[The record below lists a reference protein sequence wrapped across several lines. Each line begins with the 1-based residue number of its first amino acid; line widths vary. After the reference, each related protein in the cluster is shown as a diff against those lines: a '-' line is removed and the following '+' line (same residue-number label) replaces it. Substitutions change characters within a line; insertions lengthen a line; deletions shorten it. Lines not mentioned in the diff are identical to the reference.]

1 MSEAISIRNLTVQFG
16 KRRIL
21 DGVNLDVHKGETLA
35 IIGPSGSGKST
46 IMKVLTGL
54 LIPNS
59 GSITIDGQETSNY
72 GEREWDELRKH
83 MGVVFQYS
91 ALFDFFDVGENVA
104 FGLRR
109 YFKMTEEE
117 IAARVKEL
125 LEMVGLPGT
134 ERMKT
139 SELSGGMKKRVG
151 LARALAMNPDIVMY
165 DEPTSGLDP
174 VMTTVISKLIRKTQ
188 KQFGVTSILIT
199 HDMESVFLAAD
210 RVAMIYDGD
219 FVVVDTVE
227 NVRNSDNPIVQAFI
241 QGIELEGVYG
251 K

>member
-1 MSEAISIRNLTVQFG
+1 MSEAISVRNLTVQFG
-16 KRRIL
+16 ERRIL
-21 DGVNLDVHKGETLA
+21 DGVNLDVHRGETLA

-46 IMKVLTGL
+46 MMKVLTGL
-54 LIPNS
+54 LLPNS
-59 GSITIDGQETSNY
+59 GSVTIAGKETSGY

-91 ALFDFFDVGENVA
+91 ALFDFLDVGENVA

-109 YFKMTEEE
+109 YFKLTEKE
-117 IAARVKEL
+117 IGDRVAEL
-125 LEMVGLPGT
+125 LDMVGLPGT

-151 LARALAMNPDIVMY
+151 LARALAMNPDIVLY

-174 VMTTVISKLIRKTQ
+174 IMTTVISKLIRKTQ
-188 KQFGVTSILIT
+188 EQLGVTSILIT
-199 HDMESVFLAAD
+199 HDMESVFVAAD
-210 RVAMIYDGD
+210 RVAMIYEGD

-241 QGIELEGVYG
+241 RGMELEGV
-251 K
+251 

>member
-1 MSEAISIRNLTVQFG
+1 MSEAISVRNLTVQFG
-16 KRRIL
+16 ERRIL
-21 DGVNLDVHKGETLA
+21 DSVNLDVYRGETLA

-46 IMKVLTGL
+46 MIKVLTGL
-54 LIPNS
+54 LVPNR
-59 GSITIDGQETSNY
+59 GSITIDGRETSGY

-91 ALFDFFDVGENVA
+91 ALFDFLDVGENVA

-109 YFKMTEEE
+109 YFKLTEQE
-117 IAARVKEL
+117 IGARVAEL
-125 LEMVGLPGT
+125 LDMVGLPGT

-151 LARALAMNPDIVMY
+151 LARALAMNPDIVLY

-174 VMTTVISKLIRKTQ
+174 IMTTVISKLIRKTQ
-188 KQFGVTSILIT
+188 EQLGVTSILVT

-210 RVAMIYDGD
+210 RVAMIYEGD
-219 FVVVDTVE
+219 FAVVDTVE
-227 NVRNSDNPIVQAFI
+227 NIKNSENPIVQAFI
-241 QGIELEGVYG
+241 KGMELEGV
-251 K
+251 

>member
-1 MSEAISIRNLTVQFG
+1 MSKAISVRNLTVQFG
-16 KRRIL
+16 ERRIL
-21 DGVNLDVHKGETLA
+21 DGVNLDVHRGETLA

-46 IMKVLTGL
+46 MMKVLTGL

-59 GSITIDGQETSNY
+59 GSVTIAGKETSGY

-91 ALFDFFDVGENVA
+91 ALFDFLDVGENVA

-109 YFKMTEEE
+109 YFKLTEEE
-117 IAARVKEL
+117 IGARAAEL
-125 LEMVGLPGT
+125 LDMVGLPGT

-151 LARALAMNPDIVMY
+151 LARALAMNPDIVLY

-174 VMTTVISKLIRKTQ
+174 IMTTVISKLIRKTQ
-188 KQFGVTSILIT
+188 EQLGVTSILIT
-199 HDMESVFLAAD
+199 HDMESVFVAAD
-210 RVAMIYDGD
+210 RVAMIYEGD

-241 QGIELEGVYG
+241 RGMELEGV
-251 K
+251 